1 MNESSCIDSPL
12 RGRAMPKSY
21 SGDLRER
28 VIEAV
33 EGGASRRETAERFEV
48 SVSSAVKW
56 LQRWHESKS
65 AVPKPRGGSVS
76 PLEEFAEQVLD
87 LIAQQPDLTLVE
99 TVAELRKRRIRTSRS
114 SLWRF
119 LDRHGITLKK
129 SLQAAER
136 QRADVARARRRWIRE
151 QGMLDPARLVFIDE
165 TAVSTNLVRVRGR
178 GPSGDRVIGTVP
190 LGAWETIT
198 FVAALRHN
206 KMTAPMMV
214 EGAMTGEMFLA
225 YIEQCLV
232 PTLRRNDIV
241 VMDNCRVHMGPA
253 IREAIARDAAL
264 PAEILARPQSNR
276 TTLQQIQGIPPQ
288 GRGANC
294 SGPHSSNS
302 LIRPTARS
310 VRMCQLFQACRLCF
324 NIIGIRF
331 STMETMN
338 PTGIGPVKLRSLA
351 SRRALVPLNFA
362 LGTSA
367 AIVRTAPLLLVDLVT
382 D

>member
-1 MNESSCIDSPL
+1 
-12 RGRAMPKSY
+12 MPKSY

-33 EGGASRRETAERFEV
+33 EGGASRREAAERFEV

-56 LQRWHESKS
+56 LERWHQSKS

-76 PLEEFAEQVLD
+76 PLEEFAEQILD

-114 SLWRF
+114 SQWNGFEQAVALS
-119 LDRHGITLKK
+119 GVCSIATESPLKK

-165 TAVSTNLVRVRGR
+165 TAVSTNLARVRGR
-178 GPSGDRVIGTVP
+178 APSGDRVIGTVP

-198 FVAALRHN
+198 FVAALRNN
-206 KMTAPMMV
+206 KMTAPMVV
-214 EGAMTGEMFLA
+214 EGVTTGEMFLA

-241 VMDNCRVHMGPA
+241 VMDN
-253 IREAIARDAAL
+253 
-264 PAEILARPQSNR
+264 
-276 TTLQQIQGIPPQ
+276 
-288 GRGANC
+288 
-294 SGPHSSNS
+294 
-302 LIRPTARS
+302 
-310 VRMCQLFQACRLCF
+310 
-324 NIIGIRF
+324 
-331 STMETMN
+331 
-338 PTGIGPVKLRSLA
+338 
-351 SRRALVPLNFA
+351 
-362 LGTSA
+362 
-367 AIVRTAPLLLVDLVT
+367 
-382 D
+382 